1 MLFFFLFLFC
11 WKLCLWFFFI
21 FFMYCCKL
29 FCVFY
34 LHFVLVLLRKKGVG
48 QQLPSVTSS
57 AASSASLLNN
67 FPFSFFSFIQL
78 FFVFAIFPLF
88 SLLLVVKVCVFMRWW
103 YFLHSVMLSPRVTL
117 DNQRTDIQ
125 LPGHSGLTY
134 SPPSLQVSNPN
145 CHFSQL
151 LRVAI
156 KSLGRQVSWWC
167 GWLRIFSHGTD
178 IFQGRSNRFVEP
190 LSTKHG

>member
-1 MLFFFLFLFC
+1 MLRFFLHFVLVLLEIEFLIFLHSFLYC
-11 WKLCLWFFFI
+11 CKIYLWFFFI
-21 FFMYCCKL
+21 HSCIVPNCVCDFSSFCSCIVRNY
-29 FCVFY
+29 FCVFLHLVLVLLQIAFVFF

-57 AASSASLLNN
+57 AASSDSLLNN
-67 FPFSFFSFIQL
+67 FPFSFFLCSL
-78 FFVFAIFPLF
+78 FFFCVFAIFFLF
-88 SLLLVVKVCVFMRWW
+88 SPLLVVKVCMFMGWW

-145 CHFSQL
+145 CHFS
-151 LRVAI
+151 
-156 KSLGRQVSWWC
+156 
-167 GWLRIFSHGTD
+167 
-178 IFQGRSNRFVEP
+178 
-190 LSTKHG
+190 